1 MRRSATLLVLA
12 GIVAVG
18 SAAPVSALAIVIP
31 LRPGEGIPIPT
42 PPAVTAESFILYD
55 ETYDV
60 VLASQNAGLPR
71 PLASTTKMMTALVAV
86 EEGSLDRLITVSEA
100 ATLVGE
106 SEIGLVAGERVSLRS
121 LVTAMLVRSANDAAV
136 AIAEGVAGTV
146 PAFVGRM
153 NRKAD
158 DLGLANTSF
167 SNPHGLDDDGQFS
180 SAADL
185 LAIARAGMEIPEFAQ
200 MVATTRFVF
209 PPAPD
214 GTERVAE
221 TTNALLQEY
230 EGAIGVKTGFTFDAG
245 LVLVAAAERDGRR
258 LYAVVMGSVGGR
270 AHFDDA
276 AALLDHGFDEYGLV
290 SLVSAGETYGIY
302 LEGDRSTELLATTDI
317 EAVAPVG
324 AAGALVPAVEVEEGE
339 PVIVIADEEIPV
351 EPIEDGELP
360 GWLAA
365 LEWIDEYLAWFR
377 DAA

>member
-1 MRRSATLLVLA
+1 MA
-12 GIVAVG
+12 GIIAVG
-18 SAAPVSALAIVIP
+18 SAAPVSALAIVVP

-42 PPAVTAESFILYD
+42 PPEVTAGSFILYD

-60 VLASQNAGLPR
+60 VLASQDAGVPR
-71 PLASTTKMMTALVAV
+71 PLASTTKMMTALVAL

-158 DLGLANTSF
+158 DLGL
-167 SNPHGLDDDGQFS
+167 DDDGQFS

-185 LAIARAGMEIPEFAQ
+185 LAIARAGMEIPEFAS

-214 GTERVAE
+214 GTERFAE
-221 TTNALLQEY
+221 TTNALLEEY